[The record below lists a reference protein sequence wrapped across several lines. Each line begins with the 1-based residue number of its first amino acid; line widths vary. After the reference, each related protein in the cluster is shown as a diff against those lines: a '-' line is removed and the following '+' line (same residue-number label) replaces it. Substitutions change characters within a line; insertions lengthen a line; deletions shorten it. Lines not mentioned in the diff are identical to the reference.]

1 MYFDQY
7 FIKPAFA
14 TLTSLLRTY
23 SAHNLTVA
31 FIYLRVL
38 VSAGLLCPAFSFRPF
53 QSFLFAFCDIRRF
66 SFFAL
71 PFGWEC
77 KGRNLF
83 LTSK

>member
-31 FIYLRVL
+31 FIYLRVS
-38 VSAGLLCPAFSFRPF
+38 VSESLSCLSSVSSVSIFFCLPSATSAASAF
-53 QSFLFAFCDIRRF
+53 
-66 SFFAL
+66 L
-71 PFGWEC
+71 PFLSVGSA
-77 KGRNLF
+77 KVGIF
-83 LTSK
+83 F